1 MVLIFSG
8 VYCFIKDYYTAPV
21 FLIYNHLLQRL
32 FLHLN
37 RMKVMN
43 VEA

>member
-8 VYCFIKDYYTAPV
+8 VYCGIKDSYTAPV
-21 FLIYNHLLQRL
+21 FLIYNYLLQRL

-37 RMKVMN
+37 RMQVMN
-43 VEA
+43 IEA